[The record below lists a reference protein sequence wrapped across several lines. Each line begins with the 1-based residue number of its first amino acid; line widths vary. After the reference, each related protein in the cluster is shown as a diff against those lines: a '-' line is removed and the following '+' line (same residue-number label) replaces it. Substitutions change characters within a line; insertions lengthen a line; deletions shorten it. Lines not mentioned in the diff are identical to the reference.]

1 MRMEFLLATMIA
13 LAGCTNSSLSAAQLS
28 INESESYR
36 QQLLHRGE
44 VVLDGFVY
52 ASAASQGT
60 TYVFASNGVAY
71 DCGSGLG
78 GLRMILSQDLAVYR
92 AKPAL
97 FEQMSKFDVER
108 ITANDSTV
116 ARAMAD
122 ALAAQKRML
131 TESPILYR
139 VDPGCVRAP

>member
-1 MRMEFLLATMIA
+1 
-13 LAGCTNSSLSAAQLS
+13 
-28 INESESYR
+28 
-36 QQLLHRGE
+36 
-44 VVLDGFVY
+44 
-52 ASAASQGT
+52 
-60 TYVFASNGVAY
+60 
-71 DCGSGLG
+71 
-78 GLRMILSQDLAVYR
+78 MILSQDLAVYR